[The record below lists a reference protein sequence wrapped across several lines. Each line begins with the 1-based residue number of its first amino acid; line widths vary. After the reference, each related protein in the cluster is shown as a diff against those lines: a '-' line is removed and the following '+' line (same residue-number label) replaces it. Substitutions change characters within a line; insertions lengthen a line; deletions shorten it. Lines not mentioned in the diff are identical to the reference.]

1 MASHWV
7 KTYNTKFVD
16 RLGVPRENKGVPFT
30 EVQAES
36 IDTALE
42 PCGLSRAS
50 AQRLIDRW
58 NRLSRALGTERT
70 YSIDPE

>member
-1 MASHWV
+1 MAHWV
-7 KTYNTKFVD
+7 KTYNVKYVD

-50 AQRLIDRW
+50 AQRLIDKW
-58 NRLSRALGTERT
+58 NRLSRVMGTERT
-70 YSIDPE
+70 YCIDSE